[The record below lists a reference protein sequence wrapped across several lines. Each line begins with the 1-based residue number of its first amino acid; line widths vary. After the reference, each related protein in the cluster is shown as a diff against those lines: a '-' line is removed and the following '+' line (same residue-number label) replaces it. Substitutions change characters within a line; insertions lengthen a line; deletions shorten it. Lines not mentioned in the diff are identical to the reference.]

1 MIAGWQLEVVD
12 HLLRKV
18 KNCDLPFRGC
28 VVILVRDLRQLP
40 PVVKNSSRAKLL
52 EESIVSSRLWPLF
65 HHVSLTINM
74 RISPGENEWGN
85 FILAYLP
92 VAELYCPC
100 AVGFTAPGA
109 LYTTNHDS
117 TILLQADDLLGV

>member
-74 RISPGENEWGN
+74 RISPGENQWGN
-85 FILAYLP
+85 LILD
-92 VAELYCPC
+92 VAEGRLNIPNSEEIDI
-100 AVGFTAPGA
+100 P
-109 LYTTNHDS
+109 N
-117 TILLQADDLLGV
+117 DLIEP